1 MSKESSKSANVAT
14 NYKQLKSI
22 FHDFLK
28 SKDLYIFRRLFLFT
42 STFNEILNIYI
53 IDINLQNVF

>member
-28 SKDLYIFRRLFLFT
+28 SKDLYIFRRFFLHQLSMKF
-42 STFNEILNIYI
+42 
-53 IDINLQNVF
+53 